1 MQLVKELRLQ
11 PLEVEVELR
20 GQLQAG
26 VDEDPEAAAL
36 MEAKADH
43 DRAEENT
50 PALAAAAAAAVG
62 LVGC

>member
-1 MQLVKELRLQ
+1 M
-11 PLEVEVELR
+11 ELR
-20 GQLQAG
+20 GQLEAG